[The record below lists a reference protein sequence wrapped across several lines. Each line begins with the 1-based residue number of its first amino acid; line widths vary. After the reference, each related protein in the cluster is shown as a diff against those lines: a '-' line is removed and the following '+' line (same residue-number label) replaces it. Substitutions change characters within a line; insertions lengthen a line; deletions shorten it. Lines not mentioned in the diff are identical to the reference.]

1 MVLAAR
7 KRHVGLAVDK
17 QKITS
22 WVQEDSWAKE
32 HKLEHRSRRSHP
44 HDGLWMPFH
53 DAVLEV
59 EPLKITNRRRLDHL
73 GKTET
78 MPTDLG
84 DLGAVEAEE
93 EELVVD

>member
-1 MVLAAR
+1 MLAWQSIS
-7 KRHVGLAVDK
+7 KRLPAGYK
-17 QKITS
+17 RTI
-22 WVQEDSWAKE
+22 WAKE

>member
-1 MVLAAR
+1 MLAWQSIS
-7 KRHVGLAVDK
+7 KRLPAGYK
-17 QKITS
+17 RP
-22 WVQEDSWAKE
+22 SWAKE